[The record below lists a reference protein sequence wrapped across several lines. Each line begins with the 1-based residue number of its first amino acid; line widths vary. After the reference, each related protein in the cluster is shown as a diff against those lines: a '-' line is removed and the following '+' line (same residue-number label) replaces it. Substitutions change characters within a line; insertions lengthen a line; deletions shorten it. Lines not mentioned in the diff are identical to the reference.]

1 SPILWS
7 SLPAR
12 YTAAMIEVFRDV
24 AGSCLAPSGSV
35 VAVGAFDGLHLGHQ
49 GLLAE
54 VRRRASAL
62 GCLSAAIS
70 FEPLPRA
77 YFSRRPLPRLGSV
90 RDKIEG
96 MDAAGVER
104 LLLLRFNHALTA
116 MSGEDFVR
124 QVLVERMRAREVW
137 VGGDFRFGHK

>member
-24 AGSCLAPSGSV
+24 AGPCLAPSGSV

-54 VRRRASAL
+54 VRRRASVL
-62 GCLSAAIS
+62 GCLNAAIS

-90 RDKIEG
+90 RDKLEG
-96 MDAAGVER
+96 MDAAGRSEEHTSELQSRFDLVCR
-104 LLLLRFNHALTA
+104 LLLENKKVKCR
-116 MSGEDFVR
+116 
-124 QVLVERMRAREVW
+124 
-137 VGGDFRFGHK
+137 